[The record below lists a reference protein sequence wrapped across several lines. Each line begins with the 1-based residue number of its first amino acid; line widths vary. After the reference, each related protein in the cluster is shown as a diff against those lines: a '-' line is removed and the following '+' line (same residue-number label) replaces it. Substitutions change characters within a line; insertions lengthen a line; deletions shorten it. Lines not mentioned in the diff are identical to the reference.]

1 MILCM
6 NERVDYKR
14 VPAKIIHSLYE
25 ESNLPAHWHVNLE
38 IVSVTSGEMSYLVD
52 GNRRIVRA
60 GECIVINSGSMHL
73 RQSVSNEPEEWVT
86 VVFSNEWVKECC
98 PEVEGSIFDIACCPE
113 KQKELYQIME
123 TLANIYKE
131 RHGMGLEMD
140 IDDGRTYEYLR
151 ISGYLH
157 QILYL
162 LMFYFKKS
170 GQTEA
175 CPSVLRQSQRIQMSV
190 AYIEEHY
197 RENLSVSDMAER
209 CKVTRE
215 YFSRSFK
222 RYTGNTFLE
231 YLNRVRLI
239 MAFRQVVSSEVSV
252 LDIAMDCGF
261 SDLRAFVRSFRKDF
275 GCTPTEYRKRLP
287 EKSTHLY
294 ENNPKENG

>member
-1 MILCM
+1 M

-25 ESNLPAHWHVNLE
+25 ENNLPAHWHVNLE
-38 IVSVTSGEMSYLVD
+38 VVCVTSGAMSYLVD

-73 RQSVSNEPEEWVT
+73 RQSVSRETEEWMT

-98 PEVEGSIFDIACCPE
+98 PEVEGSTFDIACCPE
-113 KQKELYQIME
+113 KQEELYRIME
-123 TLANIYKE
+123 TLANMYKE
-131 RHGMGLEMD
+131 RHDMGLEMD

-162 LMFYFKKS
+162 LMVYFKRS
-170 GQTEA
+170 GQTGT
-175 CPSVLRQSQRIQMSV
+175 CPSELRQSQRIQMSV

-231 YLNRVRLI
+231 YLNSVRLI
-239 MAFRQVVSSEVSV
+239 MAFRQVVFSELSV
-252 LDIAMDCGF
+252 LDIAMSCGF
-261 SDLRAFVRSFRKDF
+261 PDLRAFVRRFRKVY
-275 GCTPTEYRKRLP
+275 GCTPTEYRRRLP
-287 EKSTHLY
+287 E
-294 ENNPKENG
+294 NPKYTYQNIHKENS